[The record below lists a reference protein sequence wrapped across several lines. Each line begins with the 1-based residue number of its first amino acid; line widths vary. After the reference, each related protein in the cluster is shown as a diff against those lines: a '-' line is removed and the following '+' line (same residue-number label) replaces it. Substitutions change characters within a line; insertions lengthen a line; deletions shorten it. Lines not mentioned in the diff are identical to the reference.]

1 MKYCIFLGLISVV
14 LSGCYPVYKTI
25 RLPFD
30 AHIVDENGKRV
41 EGADVLLIT
50 EQHPAKVPLKFVLI
64 QTDAEGIA
72 IFKSVKEWKM
82 ENLIIHGIQNYSW
95 SMCVSKAGYGT
106 VDNIALSD
114 FPSQKINVVLKKTE
128 YVSEDCSS
136 WVKE

>member
-1 MKYCIFLGLISVV
+1 MTEIGIEDFAKVEMKVGLV
-14 LSGCYPVYKTI
+14 LES
-25 RLPFD
+25 
-30 AHIVDENGKRV
+30 KRV

-128 YVSEDCSS
+128 YVSGE
-136 WVKE
+136 KEREFFHTSLAALPAQVQRV